1 MDQNRRCEKV
11 ISNDEPTDACAY
23 VLLNVEIGLEEKI
36 MEALKAIPE
45 VKEAHQLYG
54 VYDII
59 ARVES
64 DTMLNLK
71 NAISS
76 KIRQIEKV
84 RSTLTMIVT
93 NVIV

>member
-1 MDQNRRCEKV
+1 MDQNRCCEKV
-11 ISNDEPTDACAY
+11 ISNDEPTDARAY
-23 VLLNVEIGLEEKI
+23 VLLNVEIGLEEK
-36 MEALKAIPE
+36 MMDELKAIPE

-71 NAISS
+71 NAISN
-76 KIRQIEKV
+76 KIRKLEKV

>member
-1 MDQNRRCEKV
+1 MIK
-11 ISNDEPTDACAY
+11 NDEPADARAF
-23 VLLNVEIGLEEKI
+23 VLLNAEIGLEKK
-36 MEALKAIPE
+36 MMDKLKAIPE

-71 NAISS
+71 NVISR
-76 KIRQIEKV
+76 IRQLEKV

-93 NVIV
+93 NVIA

>member
-1 MDQNRRCEKV
+1 M
-11 ISNDEPTDACAY
+11 ITNDEPSEVCAF
-23 VLLNVEIGLEEKI
+23 VLLTIEIDSKEKI
-36 MEALKAIPE
+36 MDALKAIPE

-64 DTMLNLK
+64 DMMLNLK

-76 KIRQIEKV
+76 KIRQLKEV

>member
-1 MDQNRRCEKV
+1 MTESK
-11 ISNDEPTDACAY
+11 IPSEAFAF
-23 VLLNVEIGLEEKI
+23 VLINIEIGSNERMI
-36 MEALKAIPE
+36 DALKAIPE
-45 VKEAHQLYG
+45 VKEAHLLYG

-71 NAISS
+71 EVISS
-76 KIRQIEKV
+76 KIRQLEKV

-93 NVIV
+93 HEEKRES